1 MLYVEK
7 HLCKVFYYKIMKKL
21 SVEDSRKLV
30 NSFVK
35 SYGQRGAAQK
45 LTEIGYMSPEGAQIL
60 QAHIFR
66 IINGSGTCLLAPET
80 ENQQQAPPITEKPIA
95 PVPKIQKRIAEELFA
110 DEELLQQEINKTSE
124 ELRQELEDERLAIE
138 EMERSMPP
146 LIPSIG
152 NRPHREHRHM
162 ERDVR
167 VSAIFNRRADVE
179 LEDRDFYGIPRM
191 KHSSPVTTTHY
202 QPRRYGQNTISTTDL
217 HVRQK

>member
-1 MLYVEK
+1 
-7 HLCKVFYYKIMKKL
+7 MKKL

-45 LTEIGYMSPEGAQIL
+45 LTEKGYRSPEGAQIL
-60 QAHIFR
+60 QAHVYR
-66 IINGSGTCLLAPET
+66 ILHGSSTCLLAPE
-80 ENQQQAPPITEKPIA
+80 EDQQQKPPTTKEPIA
-95 PVPKIQKRIAEELFA
+95 AIPKMQKRIAEELFE